1 MIEKVSEFKDRLN
14 EALFAKGIRPVDLAK
29 KTGISEAT
37 ISQYRSGYAKP
48 KEDKV
53 AKIADAL
60 KVNPAW
66 LIGLNVPPEIKQTP
80 TYDISIELT
89 NGERLLIERMR
100 SADAKLRNVILSA
113 LNIYEWE
120 EHNDGESD

>member
-14 EALFAKGIRPVDLAK
+14 EALFAKGIRPVDLAQRA
-29 KTGISEAT
+29 GLSEAT

-53 AKIADAL
+53 AKIADVL

-66 LIGLNVPPEIKQTP
+66 LMGLNVPPDIKETP
-80 TYDISIELT
+80 DFDIQIELT
-89 NGERLLIERMR
+89 EGEKLLLERMR
-100 SADAKLRNVILSA
+100 SAEPELRDVILRA
-113 LNIYEWE
+113 LKIYEWE
-120 EHNDGESD
+120 VKDGKGN